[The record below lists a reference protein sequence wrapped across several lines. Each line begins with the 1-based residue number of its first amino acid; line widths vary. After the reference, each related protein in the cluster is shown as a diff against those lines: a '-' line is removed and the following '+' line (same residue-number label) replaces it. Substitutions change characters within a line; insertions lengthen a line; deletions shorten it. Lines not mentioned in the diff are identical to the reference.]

1 MKRPMKLQM
10 KLQMHKLAT
19 ALMAA
24 MKAAMTAALKAALTA
39 ALLLP
44 GAQAHEYYAK
54 SFTVT
59 HPWALAT
66 ELDATSA
73 PVYMRIDDIV
83 GNDRLLS
90 ANTNIAERVELRAG
104 TGADGAN
111 ALLTAIDLPA
121 AGSIALLPETMHLVL
136 VNLTA
141 PLQWQRSYPL
151 TLVFEK
157 AGKVQVMVSIGEH

>member
-1 MKRPMKLQM
+1 MKR
-10 KLQMHKLAT
+10 QMHKVLAT
-19 ALMAA
+19 VSTTALQV
-24 MKAAMTAALKAALTA
+24 ALAA

-59 HPWALAT
+59 HPWAMPT

-83 GNDRLLS
+83 DNDRLLS

-104 TGADGAN
+104 AVMDAGTGADNG
-111 ALLTAIDLPA
+111 LLTAIDLPA
-121 AGSIALLPETMHLVL
+121 TGSISLLPETTHLVL
-136 VNLTA
+136 VNLAA

-157 AGKVQVMVSIGEH
+157 AGIIEVMISIGEH